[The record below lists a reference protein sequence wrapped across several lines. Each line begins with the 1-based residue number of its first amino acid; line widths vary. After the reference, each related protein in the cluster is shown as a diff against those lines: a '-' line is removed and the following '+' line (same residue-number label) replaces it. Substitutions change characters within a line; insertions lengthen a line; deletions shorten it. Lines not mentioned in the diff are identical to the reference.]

1 MDIKT
6 MIAYVQIYIHIRKN
20 VEVKIN
26 IRDNRDIFLLQKAY
40 SDAVN
45 WMDENNFRLILS
57 F

>member
-20 VEVKIN
+20 VEVNIN
-26 IRDNRDIFLLQKAY
+26 IRDNRDVFLLQKAY
-40 SDAVN
+40 NDAVN
-45 WMDENNFRLILS
+45 WMDQNNFTLLVS

>member
-20 VEVKIN
+20 VEVNIN

-40 SDAVN
+40 TDAVN
-45 WMDENNFRLILS
+45 WMDQNNFRLIIN